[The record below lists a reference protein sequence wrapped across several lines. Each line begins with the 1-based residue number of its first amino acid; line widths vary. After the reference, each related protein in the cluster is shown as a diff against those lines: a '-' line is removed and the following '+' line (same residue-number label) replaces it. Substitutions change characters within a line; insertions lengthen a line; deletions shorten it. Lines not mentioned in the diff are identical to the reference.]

1 MFIIVSYDIPD
12 DRRRDRVMKAL
23 KDFGAH
29 VQYSLFECD
38 LKPEVYTRL
47 RERLAKLVDKKEDNI
62 RFYMLCQEDVKK
74 RKVWGVERVEVGVR
88 PMYLVGG
95 TDREKR

>member
-1 MFIIVSYDIPD
+1 MFIIISYDIPD

-29 VQYSLFECD
+29 VQDSVFECE

-47 RERLAKLVDKKEDNI
+47 QQRLAKLIDKKEDNV
-62 RFYMLCQEDVKK
+62 RFYTLCQEDVKK
-74 RKVWGVERVEVGVR
+74 RRVWGVERVEAGLR
-88 PMYLVGG
+88 PVYLVGG
-95 TDREKR
+95 ADSEKR